1 MESHKYI
8 TRKRARFKGLSGKV
22 NIPYGSLLE
31 SRGGFLFYENARLC
45 SMTSQNAYDYF
56 SIDDD
61 GRGLE
66 RGGLVDAIKTRLAK
80 RDGSYQA
87 RWDKVWSALV
97 CQRYRRADHDDFWLW
112 NHDFYNAPV
121 EDLRSI
127 ARLVGAKVR
136 DK

>member
-31 SRGGFLFYENARLC
+31 SRGGFLFYKNARLC
-45 SMTSQNAYDYF
+45 TMTSQNAYDYF

-87 RWDKVWSALV
+87 RGIKCGARWYVRGTGALTTMIFG
-97 CQRYRRADHDDFWLW
+97 CGTMIFIMRRW
-112 NHDFYNAPV
+112 
-121 EDLRSI
+121 RICS
-127 ARLVGAKVR
+127 RLQDSSVQK
-136 DK
+136 

>member
-1 MESHKYI
+1 
-8 TRKRARFKGLSGKV
+8 
-22 NIPYGSLLE
+22 
-31 SRGGFLFYENARLC
+31 
-45 SMTSQNAYDYF
+45 MTSQNAYDYF

-97 CQRYRRADHDDFWLW
+97 CQRYRRADHDDFGCGTMIFIMRRW
-112 NHDFYNAPV
+112 
-121 EDLRSI
+121 RICS
-127 ARLVGAKVR
+127 RLQDSSVQK
-136 DK
+136 